1 MSQDNI
7 ESRKQDLKMRFES
20 IRDSYRQSLGD
31 VTAEVAFNGTEWSV
45 VDLLRHVTAVYYPNQ
60 VTTLLE
66 EDSPDL
72 TPPAFDLSLAWQRTT
87 ERIMEQIDDGLS
99 MANDL
104 SLDQLQ
110 RSGTRSG
117 DTIVVIG
124 VLEGWA
130 AHFEEHLKQLED
142 EIRPREGLA

>member
-1 MSQDNI
+1 MSQDSI
-7 ESRKQDLKMRFES
+7 ESRKQDLKIRFES
-20 IRDSYRQSLGD
+20 IRDSYRQSLVD
-31 VTAEVAFNGTEWSV
+31 VSAEVAFNGTEWSV

-72 TPPAFDLSLAWQRTT
+72 TAPAFDLSVAWQRTT

>member
-7 ESRKQDLKMRFES
+7 KSRKQDLTVRLEG
-20 IRDSYRQSLGD
+20 IRDSYRQSLSD
-31 VTAEVAFNGTEWSV
+31 ITAEVAFNGTEWSV

-60 VTTLLE
+60 ATSMLE

-72 TPPAFDLSLAWQRTT
+72 TTPAFDLSVAWQRSTD
-87 ERIMEQIDDGLS
+87 RIMEQINDALF
-99 MANDL
+99 MATDL

-110 RSGTRSG
+110 RTGTRAG
-117 DTIVVIG
+117 NTIVVIG

-130 AHFEEHLKQLED
+130 VHFEEHLKQLQE

>member
-1 MSQDNI
+1 MSQDII
-7 ESRKQDLKMRFES
+7 ESRKQDLKVRLEG

-31 VTAEVAFNGTEWSV
+31 ISAEVGFNGTEWSV

-60 VTTLLE
+60 VTSLLE

-72 TPPAFDLSLAWQRTT
+72 TTPAFDLSVAWQRTT
-87 ERIMEQIDDGLS
+87 ERIMGQIDEALS
-99 MANDL
+99 MAKEL

-117 DTIVVIG
+117 DTVVVIG

-130 AHFEEHLKQLED
+130 AHFEEHLKQLQD
-142 EIRPREGLA
+142 EIRPREGLV

>member
-7 ESRKQDLKMRFES
+7 ESRKQELKVRFES

-31 VTAEVAFNGTEWSV
+31 VNAEVAFNGTEWSV

-60 VTTLLE
+60 VTSLLE

-72 TPPAFDLSLAWQRTT
+72 TTPAFDLSVAWQRTT
-87 ERIMEQIDDGLS
+87 ERIMEQINDGLS

-117 DTIVVIG
+117 DTIAVIG

-130 AHFEEHLKQLED
+130 EHFEEHLKQLQD

>member
-60 VTTLLE
+60 VITLLE

-72 TPPAFDLSLAWQRTT
+72 TTPAFDLSVAWQRTT